1 MLFGW
6 VALMA
11 CGLEPLG
18 YEPGSEW
25 STDVDRGDPVD
36 PIVYPSDTDDRI
48 LLYSGHGGNRL
59 IPRTAVSDAWVAAG
73 WTVETADNWPADFD
87 GFRMVM
93 MNNVGSRA
101 AGGQFN
107 ADETEQI
114 AQALS
119 DGTRFVFAQ
128 RNGACGSTALLGLLD
143 FGLASPV
150 MFNGESITASSSFT
164 LEDLES
170 ASQPMQG
177 VSALD
182 VTNPCEV
189 LVSGAGESLAS
200 GDAGST
206 IVASY
211 RPGGAGDIVLVGD
224 MMLFADPGQE
234 FGGNQ
239 RFAENLAAVV
249 P

>member
-6 VALMA
+6 VALLA
-11 CGLEPLG
+11 CGLDPMG
-18 YEPGSEW
+18 YDSGTDW
-25 STDVDRGDPVD
+25 STEADRGDPVD

-59 IPRTAVSDAWVAAG
+59 APRTTVSAAWESAG
-73 WTVETADNWPADFD
+73 WTVETADAWPSDFA

-93 MNNVGSRA
+93 MNNVGSRSS
-101 AGGQFN
+101 GVQFD
-107 ADETEQI
+107 ADQAEQI

-150 MFNGESITASSSFT
+150 MFNGDSITGPSSFT
-164 LEDLES
+164 LDELES
-170 ASQPMQG
+170 ESQPMKG
-177 VSALD
+177 VSALE

-189 LVSGAGESLAS
+189 LVSGAGERLALD
-200 GDAGST
+200 GTGAT
-206 IVASY
+206 VVASY
-211 RPGGAGDIVLVGD
+211 RPGSAGDIVLVGD
-224 MMLFADPGQE
+224 MMVFGDPGQE

>member
-1 MLFGW
+1 MLFTW

-11 CGLEPLG
+11 CGLDPLG
-18 YEPGSEW
+18 YEPDTDW
-25 STDVDRGDPVD
+25 STDLDRGDPVD
-36 PIVYPSDTDDRI
+36 SIVYPPATADRI

-59 IPRTAVSDAWVAAG
+59 TVRTTVSTAWEAAG
-73 WTVETADNWPADFD
+73 WTVEMADDWPADFD

-93 MNNVGSRA
+93 MTNVGSRTS
-101 AGGQFN
+101 GGQFD
-107 ADETEQI
+107 ADQTEQI

-128 RNGACGSTALLGLLD
+128 RNGGCGSTTLLGLLD

-150 MFNGESITASSSFT
+150 MFNGDSIIASASFT
-164 LEDLES
+164 LEDLEP
-170 ASQPMQG
+170 AAQPMQG
-177 VSALD
+177 VSALE
-182 VTNPCEV
+182 VTNPCAI
-189 LVSGAGESLAS
+189 LVSGAGERLAS
-200 GDAGST
+200 DDAGST

-224 MMLFADPGQE
+224 MMLFGDPGQE

-239 RFAENLAAVV
+239 TFAENLAAVV